1 MGSSDGELGW
11 GARMGSSDGELGWG
25 LRSGFAILI
34 GMGDSFGGPPS
45 QFAVRYRSPIS
56 SSGFQIHNQYVSRIL
71 LVDADAFF
79 VAVARAADPAGAG
92 AAPLLIVGGRPGSR
106 GVVCSASYETR
117 AFGVRSG
124 MPISQALRLCPAAT
138 CVPVPRTA
146 CADTSRAIR
155 RVLDDFTPLVEA
167 ASVDE
172 WYLDLTG
179 TEALY
184 RHEPIGDTAR
194 RIRDDVFAR
203 TGMRVSIGVGPNK
216 LVAKLAAERAKP
228 KPGTD
233 ATGVHVVDEGQVLD
247 FMATLALGDIPGI
260 GPKLQ
265 EKLAGVGLVAVRDVL
280 EADPANVARWM
291 GRETAFRMLR
301 KARGESDGAVEPRV
315 PAKQVSREETFD
327 RDIADAAALRREL
340 LQLAHRVAADL
351 RGDGLE
357 ARSITVKV
365 RDQRFATRTMSR
377 TFDTAISSD
386 TAIAAAARELLAA
399 LREQWSVPVRLLG
412 VALSK
417 FTPARDA
424 EQLAMFGTGEA
435 EGTAEAPESPRDR
448 ALSRA
453 VDRVR
458 EKFGDASIRAG
469 APRPVPLGE
478 KGARKPR

>member
-1 MGSSDGELGW
+1 VAS
-11 GARMGSSDGELGWG
+11 
-25 LRSGFAILI
+25 
-34 GMGDSFGGPPS
+34 
-45 QFAVRYRSPIS
+45 V
-56 SSGFQIHNQYVSRIL
+56 L

-79 VAVARAADPAGAG
+79 VAVARAVDPAGAG

-124 MPISQALRLCPAAT
+124 MPISQALRLCPKAT

-155 RVLDDFTPLVEA
+155 RVLDRFSPLVEG
-167 ASVDE
+167 ASIDE
-172 WYLDLTG
+172 WYVDLTG

-184 RHEPIGDTAR
+184 HHEPVAETAR
-194 RIRDDVFAR
+194 QIRDEVFAE
-203 TGMRVSIGVGPNK
+203 TGMRVSIGAGPNR

-228 KPGTD
+228 KPGTG
-233 ATGVHVVDEGQVLD
+233 ATGVLVVQASDVLA
-247 FMATLALGDIPGI
+247 FMRTLSLADIPGI

-265 EKLAGVGLVAVRDVL
+265 EKLAKVGLVAV
-280 EADPANVARWM
+280 ADALDAEPDDLARWL
-291 GRETAFRMLR
+291 GRETAYRILR
-301 KARGESDGAVEPRV
+301 KARGEDGASVEPRA

-340 LQLAHRVAADL
+340 LALAHRVAADL

-357 ARSITVKV
+357 ARTITVKV
-365 RDQRFATRTMSR
+365 RDRRFTTRTMSR
-377 TFDTAISSD
+377 TVDQPISSD
-386 TAIAAAARELLAA
+386 AAVASAARALLNELRLSWT
-399 LREQWSVPVRLLG
+399 EPVRLAG

-417 FTPARDA
+417 FSPARDA
-424 EQLAMFGTGEA
+424 EQLALFGAAPRGSPPA
-435 EGTAEAPESPRDR
+435 DGTVPGSAALESARDR

-469 APRPVPLGE
+469 APRATPLGE

>member
-1 MGSSDGELGW
+1 L
-11 GARMGSSDGELGWG
+11 
-25 LRSGFAILI
+25 
-34 GMGDSFGGPPS
+34 
-45 QFAVRYRSPIS
+45 
-56 SSGFQIHNQYVSRIL
+56 SRIL

-79 VAVARAADPAGAG
+79 VAVARSVDPAGAG
-92 AAPLLIVGGRPGSR
+92 AAALLIVGGRPGSR

-155 RVLDDFTPLVEA
+155 RVLDNFTPLVET
-167 ASVDE
+167 ASIDE
-172 WYLDLTG
+172 WYLDLSG

-184 RHEPIGDTAR
+184 HHEPIGDTAR
-194 RIRDDVFAR
+194 RIRDEVFAQ

-228 KPGTD
+228 KPGAR
-233 ATGVHVVDEGQVLD
+233 ATGVHVVDEADVLD
-247 FMATLALGDIPGI
+247 FMRTLDLGEIPGI

-265 EKLAGVGLVAVRDVL
+265 EKLASVGLKAVRDVL
-280 EADPANVARWM
+280 DADAASLARWL
-291 GRETAFRMLR
+291 GRETAYRVLR
-301 KARGESDGAVEPRV
+301 KARGESDAAVEPRA

-340 LQLAHRVAADL
+340 QILAHRVASDL

-357 ARSITVKV
+357 ARTVTVKV
-365 RDQRFATRTMSR
+365 RDLQFATRTMSR
-377 TFDTAISSD
+377 TFDAPISSD
-386 TAIAAAARELLAA
+386 GAIAAAADELLRA
-399 LREQWSVPVRLLG
+399 LRKEWSAPVRLAG
-412 VALSK
+412 VALSN

-424 EQLAMFGTGEA
+424 EQLGIFGGGDAAGASASSGGE
-435 EGTAEAPESPRDR
+435 SLRDR
-448 ALSRA
+448 ELSRA

-458 EKFGDASIRAG
+458 EKFGDSAIRAG
-469 APRPVPLGE
+469 APRAAPLGE